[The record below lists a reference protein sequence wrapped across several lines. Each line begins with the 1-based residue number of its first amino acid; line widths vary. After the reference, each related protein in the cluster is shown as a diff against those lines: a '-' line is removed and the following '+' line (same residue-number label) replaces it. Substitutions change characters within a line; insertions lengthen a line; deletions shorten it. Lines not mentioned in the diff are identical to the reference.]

1 MPKAIGIGF
10 DQRKGKKMKGELK
23 LVEEIQNDDG
33 TWNFI
38 FDVDDEFKEW
48 FKELQGLKRWSHKR
62 FQKVLHE
69 ALVRAVE
76 QGENEV
82 ENKAIFKFNNSHGAL
97 LCSGCRVILKDGYRF
112 SDEEMAAFQGFGEL
126 EAQYCNTCEAR
137 KEE

>member
-1 MPKAIGIGF
+1 M
-10 DQRKGKKMKGELK
+10 KGKFD
-23 LVEEIQNDDG
+23 LVEETQNDDG
-33 TWNFI
+33 TWNLV
-38 FDVDDEFKEW
+38 FDVDDEFQEW
-48 FKELQGLKRWSHKR
+48 FKEWQGLKRWSHKR

-69 ALVRAVE
+69 ALVSAV
-76 QGENEV
+76 GEAPPVLPSTDQLNEV

-112 SDEEMAAFQGFGEL
+112 SDEEMAAFQGEGEL

>member
-1 MPKAIGIGF
+1 
-10 DQRKGKKMKGELK
+10 MKGELK

-33 TWNFI
+33 TWNLI
-38 FDVDDEFKEW
+38 FDIDDEFREW

-69 ALVRAVE
+69 ALANAVE
-76 QGENEV
+76 QEENEV

-112 SDEEMAAFQGFGEL
+112 SDKEMAAFQGTTEL
-126 EAQYCNTCEAR
+126 EAQYCNTCEAG

>member
-1 MPKAIGIGF
+1 
-10 DQRKGKKMKGELK
+10 MKGELK
-23 LVEEIQNDDG
+23 LVEESQNDDG
-33 TWNFI
+33 TWNLI
-38 FDVDDEFKEW
+38 FDIDDEFREW
-48 FKELQGLKRWSHKR
+48 FKELQGLKRWSDKR

-97 LCSGCRVILKDGYRF
+97 LCSGCRIILKEGYRF
-112 SDEEMAAFQGFGEL
+112 SEEEVAAFQGEDKL
-126 EAQYCNTCEAR
+126 EAQYCNTCEAG

>member
-1 MPKAIGIGF
+1 M
-10 DQRKGKKMKGELK
+10 KGKFD

-33 TWNFI
+33 RWNLI
-38 FDVDDEFKEW
+38 FDVDREFQEW
-48 FKELQGLKRWSHKR
+48 FKESQGLKRWSLKR

-76 QGENEV
+76 RGENEM

-112 SDEEMAAFQGFGEL
+112 SDEEMAAFQGATEL
-126 EAQYCNTCEAR
+126 EAQYCNTCEAG

>member
-1 MPKAIGIGF
+1 
-10 DQRKGKKMKGELK
+10 MKGELK

-33 TWNFI
+33 TWNLI
-38 FDVDDEFKEW
+38 FDVDDEFREW

-69 ALVRAVE
+69 ALVSAV
-76 QGENEV
+76 GEAPPVLPSTDQLNEV

-97 LCSGCRVILKDGYRF
+97 LCSGCRVILKDGNRF
-112 SDEEMAAFQGFGEL
+112 SDKEMAAFQGFGEL
-126 EAQYCNTCEAR
+126 EAQYCNTCEAG

>member
-1 MPKAIGIGF
+1 
-10 DQRKGKKMKGELK
+10 MKGELK

-33 TWNFI
+33 TWNLI
-38 FDVDDEFKEW
+38 FDVDDEFREW

-69 ALVRAVE
+69 ALASAAE

-97 LCSGCRVILKDGYRF
+97 LCSGCRIILKDGYRF
-112 SDEEMAAFQGFGEL
+112 SYEEMAAFQGATEL
-126 EAQYCNTCEAR
+126 EAQYCNTCETR